1 MKCKENENLIKENQE
16 LKEVLNQKNAYG
28 SKDNTEVKKLMEEI
42 QKLRSLNK
50 HRDEILGQMEN
61 QNKHLR
67 EAETQLKLTQN
78 DYELL
83 QNQNKSLEIKVKEL
97 QEKIEQTESK
107 LNQFKEKSFQFE
119 KDKEQVTIEYQ
130 NKIELLQYK
139 LLNKVESES
148 GSTSGGDDSKNGGGQ
163 FHELLSLCKSDL
175 DEILN
180 RLKSQFQSDG
190 LEDQLRKEMLEQ
202 SKKTNEL
209 KSLQERQIYE
219 ITNENFQKMDKLQQ
233 KFELE
238 KK

>member
-1 MKCKENENLIKENQE
+1 M
-16 LKEVLNQKNAYG
+16 
-28 SKDNTEVKKLMEEI
+28 
-42 QKLRSLNK
+42 NK

-148 GSTSGGDDSKNGGGQ
+148 GSTSGGDDSKNGGG
-163 FHELLSLCKSDL
+163 
-175 DEILN
+175 
-180 RLKSQFQSDG
+180 
-190 LEDQLRKEMLEQ
+190 
-202 SKKTNEL
+202 
-209 KSLQERQIYE
+209 
-219 ITNENFQKMDKLQQ
+219 
-233 KFELE
+233 
-238 KK
+238 